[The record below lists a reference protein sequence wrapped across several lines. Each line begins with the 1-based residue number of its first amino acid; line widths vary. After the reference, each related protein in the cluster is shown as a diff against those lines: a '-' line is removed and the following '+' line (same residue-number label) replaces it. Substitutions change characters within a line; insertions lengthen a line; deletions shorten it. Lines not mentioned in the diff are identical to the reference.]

1 MDRETN
7 GIQRLKVGVSLGV
20 TNMSRVHTGCVQN
33 RGYRVQCS
41 GEDQSAP
48 GSGTFPGRDAG
59 NNWERSTAPRG

>member
-1 MDRETN
+1 MDREIN

-41 GEDQSAP
+41 GEDQSDQTESLELAIA
-48 GSGTFPGRDAG
+48 SYVA
-59 NNWERSTAPRG
+59 